1 MLKNAIAYILRKR
14 SRTVIIFIILTI
26 VLSCLYSCL
35 NIMKSTIN
43 LENNL
48 YKLSNTSLSITQNN
62 NENFKTNQFK
72 EIENIKEIKETIPQY
87 DGLAKSTNIKAVEGM
102 QMIERDDMPEEFR
115 NIFSI
120 EATNNT
126 GKDNLFNS
134 GIFTLIKGRHIEK
147 DDREKIIIHEEL
159 AQKNNLELNNIE
171 LDNTGVNTPDTVG
184 VDANTQQTQGDKS
197 AWDIY
202 TKKTHVIGRTVSII
216 TLVMLVGAP
225 FLIGKL
231 LGAYPDLGAAGKGF
245 LSVGIVWLVSSIA
258 EFLIYTPMLGAGGG
272 YQAFITGNLINM
284 KIPCAVNARDMVGA
298 KTGTPENEII
308 STISIA
314 TSSLVTILV
323 LALGVLLM
331 VPLQPVLQSEV
342 LQPAFENVVP
352 ALFGAMAYKYYRKNM
367 KIAALPL
374 ILMSLLFILVPSLIG
389 STSFMIVPSGA
400 IAIGVAYLLFRK
412 KNTQNPE
419 QTKADPNSVNTG
431 DE

>member
-1 MLKNAIAYILRKR
+1 MESPKLKAESLGRAI
-14 SRTVIIFIILTI
+14 
-26 VLSCLYSCL
+26 YSKMKGIK
-35 NIMKSTIN
+35 IM
-43 LENNL
+43 ENN
-48 YKLSNTSLSITQNN
+48 
-62 NENFKTNQFK
+62 
-72 EIENIKEIKETIPQY
+72 
-87 DGLAKSTNIKAVEGM
+87 V
-102 QMIERDDMPEEFR
+102 
-115 NIFSI
+115 
-120 EATNNT
+120 
-126 GKDNLFNS
+126 
-134 GIFTLIKGRHIEK
+134 
-147 DDREKIIIHEEL
+147 
-159 AQKNNLELNNIE
+159 ELNNIK
-171 LDNTGVNTPDTVG
+171 LDNTGVNIPGTVAA
-184 VDANTQQTQGDKS
+184 DANTQQTQGDKS

-231 LGAYPDLGAAGKGF
+231 LGAYPDLGAVGKGF

-272 YQAFITGNLINM
+272 YLAFITGNLINM

-412 KNTQNPE
+412 KNTQKTTE
-419 QTKADPNSVNTG
+419 
-431 DE
+431 E